1 MNSPLQRQ
9 ASKCSHTSSN
19 SYSNLLAWALCALC
33 GLIGLAGWLLIT
45 HANAPLWAQHLNL
58 QQLGLGLCM
67 LLLLGLWMLQS
78 MPALAPMLLI
88 FLVISLLGIRPAQA
102 ILTPAATD
110 ATLWLLTSLA
120 LSIAA
125 RDSGLLGY
133 LLNRACK
140 SLKASHSQQGGSLSL
155 SCVLWLTP
163 VFALL
168 TSPRQSA
175 HWRNIYLHTTPA
187 HESRGRTSAA
197 AQLAAKLIWL
207 PAHPANLLLLA
218 LIPAGGSDSF
228 TALHWCLST
237 WPLAILAFGLGCR
250 FQGTASALNSIQA
263 TKVVGSSSALLASPY
278 HLDRFALQSTITIAL
293 FCVVLVAL
301 QPFHGIEPGLVTA
314 LGLIAL
320 FALRII
326 SPAALQQGMDWS
338 LLVSFILFPGLLE
351 SFSSIT
357 PAAFSLHME
366 HLQPASSILILP
378 VLLALRFIVP
388 AVALTMISVIVGA
401 LWGHTPGTSLLQALI
416 PVLVALHLVE
426 FLAQAPRQSP
436 KLWLRLRYAY
446 SAPSTWAILLAFPLW
461 LQWVRS

>member
-1 MNSPLQRQ
+1 MQRQ

-19 SYSNLLAWALCALC
+19 SNSNLVAWALCALC

-45 HANAPLWAQHLNL
+45 HANAPLWAQDFNL

-110 ATLWLLTSLA
+110 ATLWMLTSLA

-140 SLKASHSQQGGSLSL
+140 SLKAPHSQQWPSLRL

-187 HESRGRTSAA
+187 HESHERTSSA

-207 PAHPANLLLLA
+207 PAHPASLLMLA
-218 LIPAGGSDSF
+218 LLPAGGSNSF
-228 TALHWCLST
+228 SALHWCLST
-237 WPLAILAFGLGCR
+237 WPLALLACCLGCR
-250 FQGTASALNSIQA
+250 FQGNDSALVSSQT
-263 TKVVGSSSALLASPY
+263 TKVIGSSSVPAPNPHY
-278 HLDRFALQSTITIAL
+278 LDRFAFQSTITIAL

-320 FALRII
+320 FALRVIT
-326 SPAALQQGMDWS
+326 PAALQQGMDWS
-338 LLVSFILFPGLLE
+338 LLVSFIIFPGLLE

-357 PAAFSLHME
+357 PVAFSLHVE
-366 HLQPASSILILP
+366 HLQPASTLLILP
-378 VLLALRFIVP
+378 LLMALRFIVP
-388 AVALTMISVIVGA
+388 AVALTMITIIVGA
-401 LWGHTPGTSLLQALI
+401 LWGHTPGTSLLEALL

-426 FLAQAPRQSP
+426 FLTQTHEQSP